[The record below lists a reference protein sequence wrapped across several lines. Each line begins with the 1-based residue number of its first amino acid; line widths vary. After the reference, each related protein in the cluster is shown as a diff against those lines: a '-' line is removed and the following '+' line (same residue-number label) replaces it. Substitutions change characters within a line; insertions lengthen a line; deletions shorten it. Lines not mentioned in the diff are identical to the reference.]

1 MDTFGSSQSSWSSQP
16 YKIQVKSEPGA
27 QQPTYPSH
35 GLSVPYVGHPNSM
48 NITPFKKTPSS
59 QNPNISLFSS
69 SQQHPIPASQRN
81 SMNLFSASTQPMRQI
96 YSTVPVRVPAPFMK
110 ITELSPY
117 VKR

>member
-1 MDTFGSSQSSWSSQP
+1 
-16 YKIQVKSEPGA
+16 
-27 QQPTYPSH
+27 
-35 GLSVPYVGHPNSM
+35 VPHAGHPNSM
-48 NITPFKKTPSS
+48 NNMPIKKTPSS

-96 YSTVPVRVPAPFMK
+96 SSTVPVRVPAPLMK
-110 ITELSPY
+110 ISELSPY